1 MVRVLVVMVVMLV
14 MLMVPMVVMLAPAV
28 VPVPMCPLNRFIHEL
43 THPRHVA
50 PRGVV
55 PTDEFGVR
63 AGSILPFPHAL
74 APMNLRRLAL
84 RSELWVPHVDDLSRQ
99 RLVESIQRVHGA

>member
-1 MVRVLVVMVVMLV
+1 MMRVLVVMVMFVVLVVVFMMLV
-14 MLMVPMVVMLAPAV
+14 LMMSVMPMPTRPLHCLVYELA
-28 VPVPMCPLNRFIHEL
+28 
-43 THPRHVA
+43 HPRHVA

-55 PTDEFGVR
+55 ATDEFGVR

-84 RSELWVPHVDDLSRQ
+84 RSELWMPHVDDLSR
-99 RLVESIQRVHGA
+99 